1 MVGQEI
7 GYSWWTRTS
16 GQEYSGRYIYTVST
30 GLYGNLESQGIYAES
45 PGCGM
50 RPAMHID
57 LNKVEGLWTYAGT
70 VNSDGTMVGKMRN
83 QDARYSLLAAYL
95 WSLLRGP
102 LPQ

>member
-70 VNSDGTMVGKMRN
+70 VNSDGTMVEENGKEPVATPTEN
-83 QDARYSLLAAYL
+83 PEATPTDI
-95 WSLLRGP
+95 P
-102 LPQ
+102 